1 MKKQIVFVSHN
12 QSFSLP
18 IVKTEKIIQ
27 WELPVPVPETETYVL
42 GMIQYDQKVL
52 PIVDLRQRLYQQNT
66 VTNEQ
71 SKIIIVQWQESL
83 IGLLVEGITGI
94 QDFTLEEIEE
104 PQTELEQEKAYLKY
118 FIKTKEDIIIQLAID
133 ELFNG
138 QGLLDI
144 LAEDQMY
151 ETFLPELSE
160 QVEADAQ

>member
-1 MKKQIVFVSHN
+1 MEKQIVFVSHN

-52 PIVDLRQRLYQQNT
+52 PIVDLSQRLFQQAT
-66 VTNEQ
+66 VTSEQ
-71 SKIIIVQWQESL
+71 SKIIIVQWQATL

-94 QDFTLEEIEE
+94 HDFTAEEIEE
-104 PQTELEQEKAYLKY
+104 PQTKLEQEKKYLNY

-133 ELFNG
+133 ELFSG

-144 LAEDQMY
+144 LNDEQAY
-151 ETFLPELSE
+151 ETFFTELNE